1 MANVYMLKKPLA
13 ASRCRIDLI
22 EENPEDDPTVRRRF
36 ELEEL
41 YEQIMLP
48 IGTVFELVMFHDFD
62 LALVRIYNRKIK
74 GEDLFIA
81 KLSNI
86 EVI

>member
-1 MANVYMLKKPLA
+1 MLKKPLA
-13 ASRCRIDLI
+13 ASRCRVDLI
-22 EENPEDDPTVRRRF
+22 EENPEDDSTVQKRF

-48 IGTVFELVMFHDFD
+48 IGTEFELVMFHDFD